1 MKPALTVFGCILL
14 AATPL
19 AAQNPQRV
27 ADGVRVLA
35 VPARTNTPA
44 HNVGWV
50 EFDNYLLIVDG
61 GSGETWSE
69 VREAV
74 RASAAKPARFV
85 VHTYGSRDTADSA
98 TPEGMTRLVQAAS
111 HGATGSGQL
120 LSFPTSIALAAGSRS
135 VELRGV
141 DGAPAGGAASVFVV
155 TSGVLFAG
163 DLVGSG
169 RGSAP
174 LPLDAW
180 IRSLERLERLD
191 PSVVVPG
198 SGPVG
203 GPDLLATTR
212 QALLQLRTRVAAA
225 VKEGE
230 TRDQVLRSVTADE
243 FALLP
248 AGTVGRVFDE
258 IVGLQPATAF
268 VAGLG
273 LEEGATPTATD
284 PVWTPPSKVVVA
296 DLWPGR
302 TGQLGQVAPGVELVV
317 VADPQQA
324 AAAATDADAVLGWLT
339 PEILSGAQRLRW
351 VQLPAAGVE
360 RYLAIPGFVASDVV
374 LTNAQRIFAPGGA
387 EHVLAMVLALSRRL
401 HTALSLQRDRRW
413 DTTPLTGPAPYS
425 GDGSE
430 LLELRGRTL
439 LVVGLGGIGTEV
451 ARLAHGIGMRVIA
464 TRGSRREGPP
474 FVEYVGLSSEL
485 LTLTPQADVIVN
497 SVPFTP
503 ATDDMFDT
511 EFFARTKPTA
521 FFINI
526 GRGRTVETDALT
538 QALRDGRIAGAGLDV
553 TDPEPLPVD
562 HELWGMPNV
571 IITPHIGGDSDGH
584 MERLWLLFR
593 ENLRRFA
600 NGEPLLSVVD
610 KRRGY

>member
-1 MKPALTVFGCILL
+1 MKPALMASCCILL

-19 AAQNPQRV
+19 ASQNPQRV
-27 ADGVRVLA
+27 ADAVQVLA
-35 VPARTNTPA
+35 VPARTDTPA
-44 HNVGWV
+44 HNVGWI
-50 EFDNYLLIVDG
+50 EFADYLLIVDG
-61 GSGETWSE
+61 GSGDTWSE
-69 VREAV
+69 VREPV
-74 RASAAKPARFV
+74 RASAAKPARFIV
-85 VHTYGSRDTADSA
+85 YTYGSPGTADSA
-98 TPEGMTRLVQAAS
+98 APEGMTRLVTAAS
-111 HGATGSGQL
+111 HTATGSAQL
-120 LSFPTSIALAAGSRS
+120 AFPSDIALTDGGHS
-135 VELRGV
+135 VELHGV
-141 DGAPAGGAASVFVV
+141 GGDPAGGTASVFVV
-155 TSGVLFAG
+155 NSGVLFAG

-169 RGSAP
+169 RGSTP

-180 IRSLERLERLD
+180 IQSLERLERLD
-191 PSVVVPG
+191 PRVVVPG
-198 SGPVG
+198 RGPVG
-203 GPDLLATTR
+203 GADLLTTTR
-212 QALLQLRTRVAAA
+212 QALVRLETRVAAA
-225 VKEGE
+225 VSEGN
-230 TRDQVLRSVTADE
+230 TREQVLQSVTADD
-243 FALLP
+243 FAVLP

-258 IVGLQPATAF
+258 IVGLEPATAF
-268 VAGLG
+268 VTGLG
-273 LEEGATPTATD
+273 LEAGATPTGAA
-284 PVWTPPSKVVVA
+284 PGWTPPGKVVVA

-302 TGQLGQVAPGVELVV
+302 TEQLSRVAPGIDLVV
-317 VADPQQA
+317 VADPQHA

-339 PEILSGAQRLRW
+339 PEILSSAQQLRW

-360 RYLAIPGFVASDVV
+360 RYLAIPGFVESDVV

-401 HTALSLQRDRRW
+401 HTALALQRDRRW

-430 LLELRGRTL
+430 LLELRDRTL

-474 FVEYVGLSSEL
+474 FVDYVGLSSEL

-511 EFFARTKPTA
+511 AFFAKTKPTA
-521 FFINI
+521 FFVNI
-526 GRGRTVETDALT
+526 GRGRTVDTDALT
-538 QALRDGRIAGAGLDV
+538 QALRAGRIAGAGLDV
-553 TDPEPLPVD
+553 TDPEPLPAD

-593 ENLRRFA
+593 ENLRRFVT
-600 NGEPLLSVVD
+600 GEPLLSVVD
-610 KRRGY
+610 KQRGY